1 MKASA
6 CKGKSTME
14 GMILFVRIQ
23 YVVDMDLCVR
33 YFKSSVMVLNGSLH
47 GKFMQVLPAYEN
59 RS

>member
-1 MKASA
+1 
-6 CKGKSTME
+6 ME